1 MTIRE
6 HLEENERKTLSSFAS
21 LSCETRG
28 REKPLT
34 SDDVRTDYMRD
45 RDRIL
50 HSKAFRRLKDK
61 TQVFLSPQGDHYRT
75 RLVHTL
81 EVSQLSRTVAKA
93 LKLNEDLVE
102 AIALAHD
109 LGHTPF
115 GHAGERAL
123 NRLSPD
129 GFRHYEQSV
138 RVVERLENGG
148 EGLNLTWEVRDGILN
163 HQMELMPSTLEGR
176 IVRLCDKIAYIHH
189 DMDDAERAGIID
201 ESMIPDHLHR
211 ILGSTHKDR
220 LNTLIMDMI
229 YQSDGKPDIM
239 QSPEI
244 QSAMLE
250 IRQLMFR
257 IVYTDSVAKAEEIKV
272 TRMLEQLFHYY
283 MEHPGE
289 MTGEFRRLLEEGEA
303 KERVICD
310 YISGM
315 TDQYC
320 IHCYKTLFVPKSWD
334 VF

>member
-6 HLEENERKTLSSFAS
+6 TLEATEEKELSPFAS
-21 LSCETRG
+21 LSRCTKG
-28 REKPLT
+28 RERPIE
-34 SDDVRTDYMRD
+34 DDRVRTDYMRD

-50 HSKAFRRLKDK
+50 HSKSFRRLKDK

-93 LKLNEDLVE
+93 LHLNEDLVE
-102 AIALAHD
+102 AIALGHD

-123 NRLSPD
+123 HALSPY
-129 GFRHYEQSV
+129 GFHHYEQSV
-138 RVVERLENGG
+138 RVVERLENNGK
-148 EGLNLTWEVRDGILN
+148 GLNLTWEVRDGIFR
-163 HQMELMPSTLEGR
+163 HQMELMPATLEGR

-201 ESMIPDHLHR
+201 ESMIPDHLRR
-211 ILGSTHKDR
+211 ILGGNHKER

-229 YQSDGKPDIM
+229 FSSNGKPDIL

-244 QSAMLE
+244 RDAMME
-250 IRQLMFR
+250 IRALMFR
-257 IVYTDSVAKAEEIKV
+257 TVYTDSIAKAEEVKV
-272 TRMLEQLFHYY
+272 TRMLEQMYHYY
-283 MEHPGE
+283 LEHPQDL
-289 MTGEFRRLLEEGEA
+289 TDEFRMLLEEGEP
-303 KERVICD
+303 KEKVICD

-320 IHCYKTLFVPKSWD
+320 IHCYNRLFVPKSWD